1 MFRTQINQDS
11 GFVLRGL
18 SVNFIDPAGGSGL
31 ADRVRLDAS
40 GFGGNP
46 AGRLR
51 FDMGRDQ
58 TYRLRLFYQEFKTFS
73 ALPAF
78 ANPLLDDGI
87 VPGQHT
93 WDRTRNVL
101 DLQLELPLWAKF
113 TPIVGFRWNRYEGPG
128 QTTYSVGNDE
138 FRLASDL
145 EQTESEFYVGFNF
158 QTKAMHGTL
167 IQGWRNFDGTD
178 RQQLAAGEGVGNNPG
193 DTLGQPV
200 ELDDFERNNSTSAE
214 TPVTTFHMTARASD
228 QVRLVASYV
237 YADAEGDATLTESLS
252 GSLVSFQLARFF
264 QGLDQTI
271 DSRTES
277 PFSRGEL
284 RAEFDITR
292 NIGLRGWFET
302 RKREL
307 SGWSMV
313 SSLFSETLT
322 FTGLDPRDIQVMAEA
337 ENGYERN
344 DEIGGL
350 RLDFRNLGAFTVW
363 AEYAVNNQK
372 VGVDRDIAQIV
383 LPGGQEG
390 RFDRRVQFYEVG
402 GMVNLG
408 NGKILLD
415 YSGQDADDVIMRTDF
430 NDRSRIRGRIDWSF
444 GQFLR
449 VLGTAETIDSNNNDS
464 NVGYEAETTRYAI
477 DLDLTPTDN
486 FMLGLSWDT
495 YQTDTEMPIV
505 IPQSLAPG
513 LSVFSEDG
521 VVLTGDLRWL
531 ISIFTLE
538 AAYSTF
544 ENTGSFPLTM
554 DRAFG
559 RVAVDISKQ
568 FAVAA
573 EYEMWDYKEDNFAIA
588 DYDAN
593 RYGVYLRWHR

>member
-1 MFRTQINQDS
+1 MKSLRLILATFFVISAAPVVVAQTTSFDVEVGYQSVDINGNEDMFRTQINQDS

-18 SVNFIDPAGGSGL
+18 SVNFIDPAGNSGF
-31 ADRVRLDAS
+31 ADRVRVDAS

-51 FDMGRDQ
+51 FDMSRNQ
-58 TYRLRLFYQEFKTFS
+58 TYRLRLFYQEFKSFS

-87 VPGQHT
+87 IPGQHT

-158 QTKAMHGTL
+158 QTKALHGTL

-178 RQQLAAGEGVGNNPG
+178 RQQLATGEGVGNNPG

-200 ELDDFERNNSTSAE
+200 ELDNFDRNNSTSAD

-237 YADAEGDATLTESLS
+237 YADTEGDASLTESLS
-252 GSLVSFQLARFF
+252 GNLVSFQLARFF

-322 FTGLDPRDIQVMAEA
+322 FTGLDPRDIQLIAEA
-337 ENGYERN
+337 EKGYERN

-363 AEYAVNNQK
+363 AEYAVNYLT
-372 VGVDRDIAQIV
+372 VGVDEDIAQIV

-390 RFDRRVQFYEVG
+390 RF
-402 GMVNLG
+402 
-408 NGKILLD
+408 
-415 YSGQDADDVIMRTDF
+415 
-430 NDRSRIRGRIDWSF
+430 
-444 GQFLR
+444 
-449 VLGTAETIDSNNNDS
+449 
-464 NVGYEAETTRYAI
+464 
-477 DLDLTPTDN
+477 
-486 FMLGLSWDT
+486 
-495 YQTDTEMPIV
+495 
-505 IPQSLAPG
+505 
-513 LSVFSEDG
+513 
-521 VVLTGDLRWL
+521 
-531 ISIFTLE
+531 
-538 AAYSTF
+538 
-544 ENTGSFPLTM
+544 
-554 DRAFG
+554 
-559 RVAVDISKQ
+559 
-568 FAVAA
+568 
-573 EYEMWDYKEDNFAIA
+573 
-588 DYDAN
+588 
-593 RYGVYLRWHR
+593 